1 LTRYNHKNKKE
12 HRIDPKGGYFDTIDP
27 GTGMVREPKVDRL
40 GEIIERINDLFAGE
54 ITDEDALHYARW
66 ILDKTVADET
76 IKEQMENNSRKQVL
90 IGDFPD
96 AVTAAVA
103 ESLGAHESMA
113 TQILGDKRT
122 MKNFAELLLD
132 LFEAQ
137 RKTA

>member
-1 LTRYNHKNKKE
+1 VTRYNHKNKKE
-12 HRIDPKGGYFDTIDP
+12 YRIDPKGGYLDTIDP
-27 GTGMVREPKVDRL
+27 GAGMAREPKVDRL
-40 GEIIERINDLFAGE
+40 GE